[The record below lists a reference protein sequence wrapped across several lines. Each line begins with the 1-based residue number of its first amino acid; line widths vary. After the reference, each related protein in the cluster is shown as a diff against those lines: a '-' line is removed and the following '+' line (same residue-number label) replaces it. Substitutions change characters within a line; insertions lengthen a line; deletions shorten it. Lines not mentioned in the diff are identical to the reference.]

1 MDVPVTDV
9 QPVGSSNTQFDVI
22 FPEQTVFG
30 TYHMTVGPDIYDVFG
45 IRMAAPFMGQF
56 PINSDLI
63 INGGFET
70 GNFMGWTQSGNTGA
84 TGVSTA
90 TVHSG
95 QYSAYL
101 GPVGS
106 EGFLAQ
112 IFPTTA
118 GATYILD
125 YWLQHDGGSPSSFHA
140 MINGVD
146 IPGSVLMNPAAFG
159 YREYTFTFT
168 AAGSQTELKF
178 GFREDPTYFHLDDV
192 SVNPMG
198 APGGPGRGGQI
209 RAALLEGMRLAD
221 TVGVLQ
227 QPAAD
232 GNPSATAP
240 AEPVQVTLAAAAP
253 TVPVAASEAEA
264 APAQERIVAR
274 IDEFFTLNDGAL
286 LENVGILR

>member
-1 MDVPVTDV
+1 ML
-9 QPVGSSNTQFDVI
+9 SS
-22 FPEQTVFG
+22 E
-30 TYHMTVGPDIYDVFG
+30 
-45 IRMAAPFMGQF
+45 R
-56 PINSDLI
+56 I

-286 LENVGILR
+286 LENVGIPR